1 MKLIGNLTSPF
12 VRKVRIVA
20 AEKRVEYEWEL
31 HNPWDAAST
40 LSDINPLGQVPVLIL
55 DDGTTL
61 FDSRVIC
68 EFLDTV
74 SPISKLLPQGN
85 RERIEVKRWEALA
98 DGMMDAGVLALLERR
113 RPEAEQSEAWVG
125 RQMHKLQCGL
135 DAMEAALARGGAN
148 WCCGN
153 TYTLADV
160 AVAACL
166 GYLDF
171 RYADIDWRGERPCLT
186 RLAARLAERPSVIDT
201 APQQ

>member
-20 AEKRVEYEWEL
+20 AEKRVEYEWQPSD
-31 HNPWDAAST
+31 PWDESST
-40 LSDINPLGQVPVLIL
+40 LWQINPLGQVPVLVL

-68 EFLDTV
+68 EFLDTA
-74 SPISKLLPQGN
+74 SPITRLLPQGN

-98 DGMMDAGVLALLERR
+98 DGMMDASVLALLESR
-113 RPEAEQSEAWVG
+113 RPKRSQRASWIA
-125 RQMHKLQCGL
+125 RQRDKVRHGL
-135 DAMEAALARGGAN
+135 DAMESALARHNAN

-160 AVAACL
+160 AAAACL

-171 RYADIDWRGERPCLT
+171 RHPDLEWRGERPALA
-186 RLAARLAERPSVIDT
+186 RLAARLAERSSIIDT
-201 APQQ
+201 APPR